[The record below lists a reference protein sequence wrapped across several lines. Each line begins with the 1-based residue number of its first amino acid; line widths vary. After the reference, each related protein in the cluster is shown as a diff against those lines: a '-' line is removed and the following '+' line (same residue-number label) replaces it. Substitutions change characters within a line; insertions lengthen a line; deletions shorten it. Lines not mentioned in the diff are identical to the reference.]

1 MVKGTPAADSM
12 MIILKVGKEREIVD
26 RTFQRYGKILIM
38 ETI

>member
-12 MIILKVGKEREIVD
+12 MIVLKVGKEREIVD